1 MVPPRSLWHL
11 PSCFANASVAG
22 TSSQFSEQGS
32 NLYYTTTGS
41 GLKCVRTELDLEKP
55 PGQTRTLDPLL
66 FRGEIGNVFLRTCFI
81 TYNTHT
87 HLDQCVCVC
96 THMGQMCLRSPFAGQ
111 VVCRRHEASIFLC
124 LYYYTQLLAVPA
136 PVSISGAVSDTVWP
150 KKRERESWIV
160 LLMLLSA
167 FDDAA
172 AAASV
177 LPGEALMNLTGR
189 DQL

>member
-1 MVPPRSLWHL
+1 M
-11 PSCFANASVAG
+11 
-22 TSSQFSEQGS
+22 
-32 NLYYTTTGS
+32 
-41 GLKCVRTELDLEKP
+41 
-55 PGQTRTLDPLL
+55 
-66 FRGEIGNVFLRTCFI
+66 
-81 TYNTHT
+81 
-87 HLDQCVCVC
+87 CVCARTWDRCV
-96 THMGQMCLRSPFAGQ
+96 SPPFAGQ

-172 AAASV
+172 AYCLCVAGGSTNESYRQRPALDVQMDRVSEAEMTYPYLGETACVACIRQKRAATLHV
-177 LPGEALMNLTGR
+177 
-189 DQL
+189 